1 MHLIWISDSSGI
13 PETIKL
19 LKENIYAN
27 IHNLGVDEHFLG
39 HKTWDIKENINQ
51 VYFTKIKN
59 VPLDRHC

>member
-1 MHLIWISDSSGI
+1 M

-27 IHNLGVDEHFLG
+27 ILNLGVDERFLG
-39 HKTWDIKENINQ
+39 HKTWDIKEKIDQ